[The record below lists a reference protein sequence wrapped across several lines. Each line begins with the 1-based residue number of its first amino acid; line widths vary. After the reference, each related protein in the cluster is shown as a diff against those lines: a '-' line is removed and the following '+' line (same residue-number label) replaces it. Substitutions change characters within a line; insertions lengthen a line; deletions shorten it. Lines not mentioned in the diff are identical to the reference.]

1 MILDLSLSNERLWRG
16 LEIDRVGGKL
26 ALLTPPEEAMRAL
39 GENLERME
47 IDPEE
52 VVLTGAMA
60 IWAYLVAFHHLHGR
74 TRRIVYQ
81 DGRGERLL
89 VAAHG

>member
-1 MILDLSLSNERLWRG
+1 MTLDLSLANADLWQG
-16 LEIDRVGGKL
+16 LEVETLAGKRTL
-26 ALLTPPEEAMRAL
+26 VTPPEQAIPVLVERLAAL
-39 GENLERME
+39 P

-74 TRRIVYQ
+74 TRRILYQ
-81 DGRGERLL
+81 DGRGQLLL

>member
-1 MILDLSLSNERLWRG
+1 MILDLGLANGALYSGLAVERLAGRPT
-16 LEIDRVGGKL
+16 
-26 ALLTPPEEAMRAL
+26 LLTPPAEAIPVLAA
-39 GENLERME
+39 NLAAME
-47 IDPEE
+47 IDSDE

-60 IWAYLVAFHHLHGR
+60 VWAYLVVFHLLHGR
-74 TRRIVYQ
+74 TRRIYYQ